1 MMEHKIIEYFS
12 RSTDTLKRLLILNI
26 LQHGNQMGYL
36 VKDYIKH
43 IAASDNSL
51 APELNYIGV
60 KLKQDLYIRK
70 LLISI
75 FSMK

>member
-1 MMEHKIIEYFS
+1 MIEHKIIEYFS
-12 RSTDTLKRLLILNI
+12 RSTDTLKRLLIFNI
-26 LQHGNQMGYL
+26 LQHGNQKGYL

-43 IAASDNSL
+43 ITASDNSL

-60 KLKQDLYIRK
+60 KLKQDLHIMK

-75 FSMK
+75 SSMK